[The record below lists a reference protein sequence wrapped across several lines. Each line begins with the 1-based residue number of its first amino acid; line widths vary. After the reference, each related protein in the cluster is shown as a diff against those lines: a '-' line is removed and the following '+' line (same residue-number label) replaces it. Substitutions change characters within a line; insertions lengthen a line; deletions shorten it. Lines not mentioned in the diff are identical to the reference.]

1 MGAFYVRR
9 QLIPAAIATL
19 FALAIQLVVFSGLR
33 FAGVVI
39 MFVWLWPV
47 AMGIA
52 GYTLLSLIVG
62 LGAGVFFDLHSVTP
76 FGLTAAVGMLLGYAA
91 SRLGRE
97 GVGDLDSAAWWVAP
111 VIAASAG
118 FVAPLGYTLAGFFAL
133 DFQLWRGSVLAMMV
147 VNATA
152 FFILAR
158 PVVRVARS
166 IGRLGEGVIR

>member
-1 MGAFYVRR
+1 MKR
-9 QLIPAAIATL
+9 QLLPAAIATL

-52 GYTLLSLIVG
+52 GYTYLSLLAG

>member
-1 MGAFYVRR
+1 VRR

-19 FALAIQLVVFSGLR
+19 FVLAMQLVIFSGLR

-39 MFVWLWPV
+39 MIVWLWPI

-52 GYTLLSLIVG
+52 GYTVLSLLVA

-76 FGLTAAVGMLLGYAA
+76 FGLTPAVGMLLGYAT

-111 VIAASAG
+111 IIAAGAG
-118 FVAPLGYTLAGFFAL
+118 FVAPLAYVLSGFFAI

-147 VNATA
+147 VNATS
-152 FFILAR
+152 FFLLAR
-158 PVVRVARS
+158 PFTRVARS
-166 IGRLGEGVIR
+166 IGRLGDGVIR

>member
-1 MGAFYVRR
+1 MRR

-19 FALAIQLVVFSGLR
+19 FVLAIQLVVFSGLR

-47 AMGIA
+47 AMGLA
-52 GYTLLSLIVG
+52 GYSVLALLVG

-76 FGLTAAVGMLLGYAA
+76 FGLTAAVGMILGYAT

-111 VIAASAG
+111 LIAAGAG
-118 FVAPLGYTLAGFFAL
+118 FVAPLGYTFAGFFAI

-152 FFILAR
+152 FFILSR
-158 PVVRVARS
+158 PVIRVARS
-166 IGRLGEGVIR
+166 IGRLGEGAIR

>member
-1 MGAFYVRR
+1 MRR

-47 AMGIA
+47 AMGLA
-52 GYTLLSLIVG
+52 GYSVLALLVG

-76 FGLTAAVGMLLGYAA
+76 FGLTAAVGMILGYAT

-97 GVGDLDSAAWWVAP
+97 GVGDVDSAAWGVAP

-152 FFILAR
+152 FFILSR
-158 PVVRVARS
+158 PVIRVARS
-166 IGRLGEGVIR
+166 IGRLGEGAIR